1 MGGWSKFVNMA
12 EFRDLV
18 RQYDLEERREVQFVT
33 TDKNRCHVVCATD
46 CSFYIWYNRDKDNEN
61 CASKTLVDEHKCA
74 KSYNNSLQQSNIH
87 LNELYGEKIRK
98 NLQWKVKEMVEAIK
112 KELEIKV
119 SGIKLI
125 RLRKLALE
133 GVQRWAV
140 ILFLI

>member
-1 MGGWSKFVNMA
+1 MLFMQQIVVFIFGAA
-12 EFRDLV
+12 EIKTMKIVQV
-18 RQYDLEERREVQFVT
+18 RFWWMNTSALSHT
-33 TDKNRCHVVCATD
+33 IT
-46 CSFYIWYNRDKDNEN
+46 
-61 CASKTLVDEHKCA
+61 
-74 KSYNNSLQQSNIH
+74 SLQQSNIH